1 MVTAHYN
8 QVSSPAVKVS
18 DLSFAF
24 GSGKEIFRY
33 ASFSM
38 EDPSITA
45 IVGRSGSGKTTF
57 LRLISGLCNGYQ
69 GQIEV
74 FGRTP
79 VEARRERLIGLV
91 QQQAVL
97 LRWRTVAKNVAL
109 ASEVAGDERSE
120 QKVNHVC
127 AQVGLSDAL
136 HLYPYELSAGMAA
149 RVTIARAILLSPR
162 LILLDEPFAHLD
174 ELTRRQLELLVRNLH
189 EEEKLS
195 FLLVT
200 HNLDEAVFLSDRVAV
215 LDPAMKQFADEIHVP
230 MGNRR
235 SNEMRY
241 SEAFRTTLRQ
251 VYSYFESE

>member
-1 MVTAHYN
+1 MVTALYK

-24 GSGKEIFRY
+24 ASGKEIFRN

-45 IVGRSGSGKTTF
+45 IVGHSGSGKTTF

-109 ASEVAGDERSE
+109 AGEVAGDERNA

-174 ELTRRQLELLVRNLH
+174 ESTRRQLELLVRSLH
-189 EEEKLS
+189 EKEGLS

-215 LDPAMKQFADEIHVP
+215 LDMQMKEFAPGIPVP
-230 MGNRR
+230 LGTCRC
-235 SNEMRY
+235 NEQRY
-241 SEAFRTTLRQ
+241 TAHFRQTLKR
-251 VYSYFESE
+251 VSAYFEQE